1 MPLPD
6 TRPDPA
12 ALRDFLRLAGAK
24 AWGQRVSA
32 LGERA
37 RSDTFAG
44 RAAQQRH
51 AAELI
56 LARMTGRPAL
66 ARAGTPERRV
76 LGFAQ
81 EVATLAATLPPA
93 PRERLT
99 AMVREGLEGEAT
111 LIPLFHLMRTAAIAR
126 SRGFRVRFDGLLD
139 GTAHDLLI
147 EREGASAEIACSVV
161 SAEEG
166 RPLHRG
172 AWFGLM
178 DAIHPELQTWLA
190 AHPGRYLLKMTLPEG
205 MQDAAQTAA
214 LRGRILDMLA
224 AQRRQDASA
233 DAIMKLDPLMLAGS
247 QAPLPAALRAQFGPE
262 AHLAV
267 TGNAAC
273 GSLFVMAARAGREN
287 EIAQAV
293 QSRLAEQALAR
304 LSGKRAGILA
314 VFVED
319 LERHE
324 WRALRETLALEGA
337 VRRFLTEPP
346 ASRVVAVSCASR
358 AELFGMAEPDAA
370 PGGELRFRNQAHP
383 AAKQAALAPAVE
395 SSV

>member
-12 ALRDFLRLAGAK
+12 ALRDFLRLAGTK
-24 AWGQRVSA
+24 AWGQRVTA
-32 LGERA
+32 LGTRA

-56 LARMTGRPAL
+56 LARMTDGRSVAN
-66 ARAGTPERRV
+66 AGTPERRV

-81 EVATLAATLPPA
+81 QVATLGATLPAA
-93 PRERLT
+93 PRERLI
-99 AMVREGLEGEAT
+99 AMVRQGLQGEAT
-111 LIPLFHLMRTAAIAR
+111 LIPLFHLMRTAAVAR
-126 SRGFRVRFDGLLD
+126 ARGFAVRFDGLMD

-147 EREGASAEIACSVV
+147 ERDGAAAEVACSVV

-205 MQDAAQTAA
+205 MQDPAQLVA
-214 LRGRILDMLA
+214 LQRRILDMLA
-224 AQRRQDASA
+224 AQRRQDACA
-233 DAIMKLDPLMLAGS
+233 DAILKLDPLMLAGA

-267 TGNAAC
+267 TGNAAS
-273 GSLFVMAARAGREN
+273 GSVFVMAARAGREN
-287 EIAQAV
+287 EIALAV
-293 QSRLAEQALAR
+293 KTRLAEQAEAR
-304 LSGKRAGILA
+304 LSGRRPGIVA
-314 VFVED
+314 VFLED

-324 WRALRETLALEGA
+324 WRGLRESLALEGA
-337 VRRFLTEPP
+337 ARRFLTEPP
-346 ASRVVAVSCASR
+346 ATRVVAVSCASR

-383 AAKQAALAPAVE
+383 AAKQPGLGPAVE
-395 SSV
+395 SSL